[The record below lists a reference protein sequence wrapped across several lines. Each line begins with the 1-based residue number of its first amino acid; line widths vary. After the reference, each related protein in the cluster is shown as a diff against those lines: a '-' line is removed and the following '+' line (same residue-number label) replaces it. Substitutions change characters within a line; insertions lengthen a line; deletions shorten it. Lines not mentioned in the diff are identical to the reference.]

1 MLRKLTPALALLL
14 STGAVFAAV
23 SMGDVDVDGDNF
35 ASYAEIKNAMPGMDM
50 RAFRDI
56 DANNDNRLSS
66 NELLASEAQAVLA
79 QHQLLGAKER
89 PLALLDADGDGFMSL
104 ADIRQVHPD
113 FTVAGFEQID
123 TNNDQR
129 LSYQEYY
136 TTEAQTVF
144 AQCGPSSFSD
154 IASIDLNNDKFA
166 DFNEV
171 LAAYPKIDKYD
182 FDEMDL
188 NGDNRVSSVEWLAPR
203 AQCILGEH

>member
-1 MLRKLTPALALLL
+1 MLRKLTPVLALLV
-14 STGAVFAAV
+14 STGSAFAAV
-23 SMGDVDVDGDNF
+23 SMGDVDIDGDSF
-35 ASYAEIKNAMPGMDM
+35 ASYAELKNAMPAMDM

-56 DANNDNRLSS
+56 DANNDNRISS
-66 NELLASEAQAVLA
+66 QELLDSKAQSVLA
-79 QHQLLGAKER
+79 QHQMLGPKER
-89 PLALLDADGDGFMSL
+89 PLAMLDADGDGFMSL
-104 ADIRQVHPD
+104 ADIQQVHPD

-144 AQCGPSSFSD
+144 AQCGPSSFAD
-154 IASIDLNNDKFA
+154 IAAIDSNNDKFA

-171 LAAYPKIDKYD
+171 LAAYPKMDKYD
-182 FDEMDL
+182 FDEMDA

-203 AQCILGEH
+203 AQCILDEH